1 MNWVFFLLITAAY
14 GVSVW
19 QQWQWQVNQITPD
32 SPMLFLTQQLLH
44 AANDAVSLA
53 IGLIGVLCLFLG
65 LMRILEE
72 GGLLSVLGKLIY
84 PLLKPLFPEIPP
96 NHPAFGAMIMNLS
109 ANMLGMG
116 NAATPF
122 GLKAMQELEKL
133 NPHPGVATNAM
144 VLFLA
149 LNTASITLIPTK
161 VIALRASAGSHDAA
175 GIITTTLIATLCAT
189 TIAIIS
195 AKLLQRFMSVPK
207 PTTTIVRSESA
218 SQTASSYPTWVSLI
232 AFAGLL
238 SFIPTTLMWGRIFSP
253 WIIPSLI
260 VVILSYGMLKRVDIY
275 ASFTEGAKGGFE
287 LAVKI
292 IPYLVAML
300 FAIAMLRA
308 SGALAMITNA
318 ISPFTTP
325 LGVPAEALP
334 MVFMRPLSGSGS
346 LGILTDILNNPAIG
360 PDSYTGYLV
369 STMMGST
376 ETTFYVLAVYF
387 GAVQIRR
394 IRHALVTGLIV
405 ELAGMAASVMA
416 VKILL
421 FS

>member
-1 MNWVFFLLITAAY
+1 MNWVFFLIIITAYSA
-14 GVSVW
+14 SVW
-19 QQWQWQVNQITPD
+19 QQWHWQASQLTIE
-32 SPMLFLTQQLLH
+32 PMQTLTQHLLH
-44 AANDAVSLA
+44 ATNDAVTLA
-53 IGLIGVLCLFLG
+53 IGLVGVLCLFLG

-72 GGLLSVLGKLIY
+72 GGVLAILGKLIY

-109 ANMLGMG
+109 ANLLGMG

-133 NPHPGVATNAM
+133 NPHPGIASNAM

-149 LNTASITLIPTK
+149 INTASITLIPTK

-175 GIITTTLIATLCAT
+175 GIITTTLIATLCSTAV
-189 TIAIIS
+189 AIIT
-195 AKLLQRFMSVPK
+195 AKLLQRFTSAPPSTVSVTQANLELP
-207 PTTTIVRSESA
+207 PI
-218 SQTASSYPTWVSLI
+218 TAYPTWISLLALAGLI
-232 AFAGLL
+232 ALVP
-238 SFIPTTLMWGRIFSP
+238 ITLIWGSAFSP

-260 VVILSYGMLKRVDIY
+260 VIILSYGMLKRIDIY
-275 ASFTEGAKGGFE
+275 GSFIEGAKGGFE
-287 LAVKI
+287 LAIKI
-292 IPYLVAML
+292 MPYLVAML

-308 SGALAMITNA
+308 SGALAMIIQTLA
-318 ISPFTTP
+318 PWTTP
-325 LGVPAEALP
+325 IGIPAEALP

-394 IRHALVTGLIV
+394 IRHAMVTGLIV
-405 ELAGMAASVMA
+405 ELAGMAASVIA
-416 VKILL
+416 VKYLL